1 MTASAAASPEPR
13 RGGPT
18 LALSAENLPALSERG
33 ITVPT
38 YDRSTVTPGIVHFG
52 VGGFHRAHMA
62 MVVDDLM
69 ESGRAADWGIVGAGV
84 LPHDVAMRDALA
96 GQDHLYTLTLK
107 HPDGTKERRV
117 IGSIIDYRFG
127 PDDPAGL
134 LDLLTDPAIRIVS
147 LTVTEGGYNVN
158 PVTGEFIADEPAIVS
173 DVEALR
179 AGELPATVFGYVVS
193 ALRTRRDAGLAPFTV
208 QSCDNISENGEVAAK
223 MFSAFARLVDAELA
237 DWIGANVAFP
247 NSMVDRI
254 TPATTDDDRADL
266 LADTGV
272 QDAWPVV
279 AEPFF
284 QWVLEDVFTS
294 GRPPYEQARVQVVD
308 DVQPYEHMKLRLLN
322 SGHQGLAYF
331 GLLGGYTFAHE
342 AMANP
347 DIPVYLRRYMDE
359 EGTPSLA
366 PLPGIDLEGYKDSL
380 IERFSNPEIRD
391 TLARLGA
398 ESSDRIPKW
407 LLPVVKDNLASGHPV
422 EVAAAICASWA
433 RYAEGHDETGGSF
446 TIVDRCAERLQE
458 VAGTQETD
466 PLAFLRQEQFF
477 GGLAEEPRFTE
488 PYLAAL
494 TSLHERGAQETVRR
508 LAAHEP
514 L

>member
-1 MTASAAASPEPR
+1 MTAPHTAPSDPR
-13 RGGPT
+13 RGAT
-18 LALSAENLPALSERG
+18 ALALTTENLAEVADHG
-33 ITVPT
+33 IAVPT
-38 YDRSTVTPGIVHFG
+38 YDRSSVSPGIVHFG

-62 MVVDDLM
+62 MVLDDLL
-69 ESGRAADWGIVGAGV
+69 GAGLAADWGIVGAGV

-96 GQDHLYTLTLK
+96 DQDHLYTLTLK
-107 HPDGTKERRV
+107 HADGTKERRV

-134 LDLLTDPAIRIVS
+134 LDLLSDEAIRIVS

-158 PVTGEFIADEPAIVS
+158 PVTGEFITDEPTIVA

-179 AGELPATVFGYVVS
+179 AGALPATVFGYVVS
-193 ALRTRRDAGLAPFTV
+193 ALRKRRAAGIAPFTV
-208 QSCDNISENGEVAAK
+208 QSCDNISENGDVAAK

-237 DWIGANVAFP
+237 VWIAESVAFP

-254 TPATTDDDRADL
+254 TPATTDGDRADL

-272 QDAWPVV
+272 ADAWPVV

-284 QWVLEDVFTS
+284 QWVLEDDFTS
-294 GRPPYEQARVQVVD
+294 GRPPYEEARVQVVD

-366 PLPGIDLEGYKDSL
+366 PLPGIDLDAYKDSL

-407 LLPVVKDNLASGHPV
+407 LLPVVKDNLASGHPI

-433 RYAEGHDETGGSF
+433 RYAEGHDEAGGRF
-446 TIVDRCAERLQE
+446 TIVDRYADELQA
-458 VAGTQETD
+458 VAATQRED
-466 PLAFLRQEQFF
+466 PLAFVRQEQFF
-477 GGLAEEPRFTE
+477 GPLAEDARFTE
-488 PYLAAL
+488 PYLKAL
-494 TSLHERGAQETVRR
+494 TSLHERGAKETARR
-508 LAAHEP
+508 LAARDE